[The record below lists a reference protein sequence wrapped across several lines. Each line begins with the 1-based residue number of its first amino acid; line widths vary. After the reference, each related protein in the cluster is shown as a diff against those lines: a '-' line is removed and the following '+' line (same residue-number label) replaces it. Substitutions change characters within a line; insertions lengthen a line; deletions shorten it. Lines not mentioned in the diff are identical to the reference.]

1 VLLLDSGSNG
11 DSRRGK
17 CRKKRRCYMTVDFA
31 TAASQNGFS
40 IYKLSLIENLN
51 GFARLNCLKSW
62 EQDKRLT

>member
-17 CRKKRRCYMTVDFA
+17 VQEKAPQLHDGGFA

-40 IYKLSLIENLN
+40 IYKLSLHREP
-51 GFARLNCLKSW
+51 K
-62 EQDKRLT
+62 